1 MLLPVL
7 SICVLFA
14 ICFYVLG
21 IGFYFP
27 QNAFHL
33 CYLDLFSISYTII
46 YLLTILLLSRDKPLW
61 TNLFTHK
68 IMILRKTS
76 EGSRCHPRDS
86 SCPSLQAGGRLNAQ
100 TLLLSF

>member
-14 ICFYVLG
+14 ICFYALG